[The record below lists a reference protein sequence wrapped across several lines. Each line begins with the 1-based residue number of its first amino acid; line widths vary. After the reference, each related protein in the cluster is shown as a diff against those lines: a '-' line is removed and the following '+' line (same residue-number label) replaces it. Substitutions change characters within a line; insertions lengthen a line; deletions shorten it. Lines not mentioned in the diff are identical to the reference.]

1 MANSNG
7 KNGSKAGL
15 KTFDT
20 DSLIDRAMATLK
32 NIDIGVNSGSEPQGF
47 TNQFE
52 LNQTCMVLI
61 VVFVLLFMYK
71 KEVMAMVNKYLK

>member
-1 MANSNG
+1 METI
-7 KNGSKAGL
+7 L
-15 KTFDT
+15 KGNTIEKIGELLDG
-20 DSLIDRAMATLK
+20 IRATPETPETPGTPENTK
-32 NIDIGVNSGSEPQGF
+32 KTEGFVN
-47 TNQFE
+47 NFE

>member
-1 MANSNG
+1 MTNRNENTIEG
-7 KNGSKAGL
+7 KTNIPHFG
-15 KTFDT
+15 F
-20 DSLIDRAMATLK
+20 IK
-32 NIDIGVNSGSEPQGF
+32 NIVAELSENTRNPGPQGF

>member
-1 MANSNG
+1 MGNGNNENNGQPPQPQQANTNEF
-7 KNGSKAGL
+7 NVV
-15 KTFDT
+15 TFLQD
-20 DSLIDRAMATLK
+20 LAQVGREPF
-32 NIDIGVNSGSEPQGF
+32 VN
-47 TNQFE
+47 NFE